1 MNIIAI
7 WDRNRTAPESK
18 TIFCLLSDGRFLA
31 IQPLTEFRGTSRDGE
46 RLSKETGELEVG
58 DAFPG
63 GYRYNF
69 RKAHFFMK
77 KFGGILI
84 WIQSLDADVD
94 DAARM

>member
-7 WDRNRTAPESK
+7 WDRSRTAPESK
-18 TIFCLLSDGRFLA
+18 TIFCLLSDGRFMA
-31 IQPLTEFRGTSRDGE
+31 IQPRTEFCGTDHDGE
-46 RLSKETGELEVG
+46 RVYKETGDLEIG
-58 DAFPG
+58 DAFPW
-63 GYRYNF
+63 GYRYDF

-94 DAARM
+94 DARR

>member
-7 WDRNRTAPESK
+7 WDKSRTSPESK

-31 IQPLTEFRGTSRDGE
+31 IQPQAEFRGIGRDGE
-46 RLSKETGELEVG
+46 RVYKETGDLDIG

-63 GYRYNF
+63 GYRYDF

-94 DAARM
+94 DARR

>member
-7 WDRNRTAPESK
+7 WDRSRTAPESK

-31 IQPLTEFRGTSRDGE
+31 IQPRTEFRGISCGGE
-46 RLSKETGELEVG
+46 RISKETGDLDIG

-63 GYRYNF
+63 GYRYDF

-94 DAARM
+94 DARR